1 MTARITLS
9 TASVY
14 PESCE
19 QTFRYAADY
28 GYDGVEVMVTTDPVT
43 QDTAA
48 VAELSRRFG
57 VPTTSIHAPC
67 LLITQFVWGTDPTE
81 KLRRSVRMADDL
93 GAGVVV
99 IHPPFR
105 WQRDYADGFLELVEE
120 LSSAGGA
127 QVSVENMFPWWVPG
141 RRMGAYAPDWDPRTF
156 TTPHVTL
163 DVSHC
168 AAAQV
173 ECTAMASD
181 LSGRLRH
188 VHFTDGSGSAKD
200 EHLVPGQ
207 GNQPVA
213 ALVISL
219 GAAGFDGDIVLELNT
234 RRVDPRVRASNLAES
249 MSFIRTALLRSGRFG
264 IAVSGGGTADL
275 IDLSAA
281 DDPLAPAEPAA
292 AGIA

>member
-14 PESCE
+14 PQSCE
-19 QTFRYAADY
+19 DTFRYAAEL

-43 QDTAA
+43 QDAA
-48 VAELSRRFG
+48 AIAELSTRFG
-57 VPTTSIHAPC
+57 IPVTSIHAPC
-67 LLITQFVWGTDPTE
+67 LLITQFVWGTDPVE

-99 IHPPFR
+99 VHPPFR
-105 WQRDYADGFLELVEE
+105 WQGRYAEGFLDLVEE

-127 QVSVENMFPWWVPG
+127 QVSVENMYEWWVPG
-141 RRMGAYAPDWDPRTF
+141 RRMTAYAPGWDPRQF
-156 TTPHVTL
+156 DTPHVTL

-168 AAAQV
+168 AASQV
-173 ECTAMASD
+173 ECTDMASD
-181 LSGRLRH
+181 LAGRLRH
-188 VHFTDGSGSAKD
+188 VHLTDGTGSAKD
-200 EHLVPGQ
+200 EHLVPGH

-213 ALVISL
+213 AMVTSL

-234 RRVDPRVRASNLAES
+234 RRVNARHRRSHLAES
-249 MSFIRTALLRSGRFG
+249 MCFIRSSLLRSGRFG
-264 IAVSGGGTADL
+264 IAVDTAGVADL
-275 IDLSAA
+275 VDLGGVREEA
-281 DDPLAPAEPAA
+281 AEPAG